1 LKPNC
6 LNAKTTP
13 FGPLDFELDLT
24 LELCHLTLF
33 RIQISALANEIATH
47 LSGARNDKREVAQ
60 NDKMRRA
67 DNNRRSKA

>member
-1 LKPNC
+1 MTNQNAKTERTLMSKSKSQLKPKC

-33 RIQISALANEIATH
+33 RIQISALANEIAT
-47 LSGARNDKREVAQ
+47 L
-60 NDKMRRA
+60 
-67 DNNRRSKA
+67 RSQ